1 MKKLLLVLIIILGG
15 CSPYSRVSKYWD
27 KIQKEVRLHPELV
40 DSLKLVRHDT
50 IKSVVFMDRVI
61 SENDAGSWSFE
72 EFSKVDSAAVQEV
85 KAKGSEKIIKAKR
98 LQDII
103 CPDLTRDSTYHLK
116 LYNKR
121 VTLYVPIHLSVF
133 AKGGKLEIRIMSDS
147 VQMPDPSII
156 TQVEIRSPVRH
167 FYTDQWFWTALVLL
181 ILLTLVLVQL
191 ARRL

>member
-1 MKKLLLVLIIILGG
+1 MKKLLLVLIIIFVG

-27 KIQKEVRLHPELV
+27 KIQREVRLHPELV

-50 IKSVVFMDRVI
+50 IKSIQFKDRIVRD
-61 SENDAGSWSFE
+61 NDAESWSFE
-72 EFSKVDSAAVQEV
+72 EFSKVDSAAIQEV
-85 KAKGSEKIIKAKR
+85 KAKGPEKIIKAKK

-103 CPDLTRDSTYHLK
+103 CPDLTCDSTYHLK

-133 AKGGKLEIRIMSDS
+133 ARGGKLEIRIMSDS
-147 VQMPDPSII
+147 VQMPDPSVI
-156 TQVEIRSPVRH
+156 TNVEFRPLPRH
-167 FYTDQWFWTALVLL
+167 FAHDQWFWAALFLL